1 MKKTWISIAA
11 LATVFT
17 LGLAGASVA
26 EEPVCPYDGERIGL
40 GVGPRD
46 GSGQGGGWRHGLRD
60 GSGSGQ
66 RLQARDCPGERLQA
80 RDGSGYGEGRAMRG
94 GGNGARRGMGRGQAM
109 GAGRGGMGGGRG
121 MGAGMQGGLGRGAG
135 QRLQLRDGT
144 GCGIDPADCP
154 RQ

>member
-26 EEPVCPYDGERIGL
+26 EEPVCPGDGERIGL

-46 GSGQGGGWRHGLRD
+46 GSGQGGGWRHGL
-60 GSGSGQ
+60 
-66 RLQARDCPGERLQA
+66 RDCPGERLQA

-94 GGNGARRGMGRGQAM
+94 GGNGARRGMGRGQEM

-144 GCGIDPADCP
+144 GCDIESADCLNP
-154 RQ
+154 